1 LTFKIKTSYTK
12 LMLKMSKNNS
22 GFTLIEL
29 IIVIAI
35 IGVLATAVISGTDFI
50 NQRAQAVD
58 VGNYNIARNL
68 QSAME
73 QYYIQNPNANF
84 TNNTLL
90 EAANSSGVTNK
101 SIITVL
107 KEANILKSDYSVP
120 TDTFKVIIVNGSP
133 QIEFKLASTRY
144 KNSADGA
151 NGATDNCSTNTNPSY
166 WRVPGCG
173 QLR

>member
-1 LTFKIKTSYTK
+1 
-12 LMLKMSKNNS
+12 MLKMSKNNS

-50 NQRAQAVD
+50 DQRAQAVD

-107 KEANILKSDYSVP
+107 KEANILKSDYSVA
-120 TDTFKVIIVNGSP
+120 TDTFYFKLVNGNP
-133 QIEFKLASTRY
+133 QVEFKLASKRY
-144 KNSADGA
+144 ITSSIS
-151 NGATDNCSTNTNPSY
+151 NCSINRNGF

-173 QLR
+173 QLK